1 MTTIY
6 RDNTDRLSVADAKR
20 LILDAVPL
28 EKAVEVYAQVDD
40 QGNIN
45 WDGNVECLINEKAN
59 IPASH
64 LDHDFL
70 ATCNDLS
77 IRPRMKYRPVI
88 TDYAG
93 NVSQD
98 GYYTITHDE
107 FVRLAELFGL
117 LVRVETTPEPQDATP
132 APVADS
138 ASNDATPDPERRLA
152 LLRALGGSA
161 TYKRGEWRF
170 RGIVALEASEKRE
183 GRPRSSQK
191 TIREDL
197 IEAAQNEFE
206 AKRAGFAS
214 GLGQR

>member
-45 WDGNVECLINEKAN
+45 WDGNVECLINEKSN

-117 LVRVETTPEPQDATP
+117 LVRVETTPEPQGATP
-132 APVADS
+132 APVTDS
-138 ASNDATPDPERRLA
+138 ASNDTAPDPQRRLA
-152 LLRALGGSA
+152 LLRALGGNA
-161 TYKRGEWRF
+161 TYKRGEWKIT
-170 RGIVALEASEKRE
+170 GIKALVTTEKSE
-183 GRPRSSQK
+183 GRKRSDEK
-191 TIREDL
+191 TIRADL
-197 IEAAQNEFE
+197 KEAAESERE
-206 AKRAGFAS
+206 ATRANAFA